1 MCLAMDG
8 QRAIVGCE
16 DTRALIFDMHSGRLI
31 RSLPPNPGAVTA
43 VQCTDNDDFLI
54 TAGGNKITFYSFRN
68 EDSFAHLRPKK
79 NRLAK
84 HSMSHRQQFNMSN
97 IPITCFS
104 IARDS
109 QMAAVASGKTVSIW
123 QLNTPEQTTT
133 LDGHSGIVTALSFS
147 PNSEFVASGSED
159 KTVIVWGLT
168 LGLIV
173 TTFKVSVGDCKSC
186 KVIRRRLLLDAL
198 YKPCPF

>member
-1 MCLAMDG
+1 MDC
-8 QRAIVGCE
+8 QRAIVGCD
-16 DTRALIFDMHSGRLI
+16 DTRAIIFDMHSGRPI

-43 VQCTDNDDFLI
+43 VHCMDNDDFLI
-54 TAGGNKITFYSFRN
+54 TAGGNKITFYSFRS

-79 NRLAK
+79 SK
-84 HSMSHRQQFNMSN
+84 HSKNIFSHKQQFNMTN

-109 QMAAVASGKTVSIW
+109 QMAAVASGKTVFIW

-133 LDGHSGIVTALSFS
+133 YDGHTGVITALSFS

-173 TTFKVSVGDCKSC
+173 TTFKVSS
-186 KVIRRRLLLDAL
+186 
-198 YKPCPF
+198 YTY